1 MNADTDLSVLNAA
14 NVKRFTEAVIEDS
27 DSEVLEKTDSGWR
40 VKLDGELKQKVGD
53 EEIELVF
60 SPQDRKLGRNQE
72 VVTSDSRFFQQL
84 LEFSSQEFSIAHI
97 SLEAENLQTHKPK
110 IFEQASELGEINYST
125 EIKNF
130 EPETGKKAYIFH
142 FNTDIETKSSFHRQF
157 MNSIAVD
164 DKGDFLPSLARRLET
179 HLLQM
184 TEKGQASMD
193 KPIEKES
200 ILRAEESARDKLIE
214 EIKPEIEKA
223 EEEANESAE
232 DRIEEISEKYDQR
245 RKELEKEVKEQEEE
259 IEKWKEKYQKARKD
273 NTRKRYI
280 QNKKEAKEELKELKK
295 SVEQK
300 KEALQEEEMEKIDEV
315 IERNSVDVNV
325 GLKGLTVASYSS
337 GKLTLKVS
345 DRGIETEVEITYVP
359 ATDTFRD
366 LNCQKCGKDIMP
378 NSLPLLSEKGDIICS
393 DCGLKCRSCGKTVE
407 TKSGTEFDECSI
419 CNEEI
424 CNGCKQKC
432 GTCGETV
439 CKSHSKKC
447 EQDSKTTCLLCGE
460 ACSQCGSFTCDQH
473 LTKGEISEELYCPEH
488 IEECVECGQNIAS
501 EKSSYCTSCGSSLCP
516 EDKENCRKCREPVC
530 SKHSDKCVECGDSKD
545 PFCSDHGVNCQVCD
559 RMLCEEHRERPL
571 LEEGFVC
578 SEHIEECKICRQKY
592 STESLEEGKC
602 PACQN
607 IQQKATVGQEDVD
620 KILKN
625 NSKAKMGENSKIYT
639 VYIPRRLR
647 RGKIIVFDREGKKIS
662 ERKTSIIEKL
672 GGI

>member
-1 MNADTDLSVLNAA
+1 MNGDKDLSILNTA
-14 NVKRFTEAVIEDS
+14 NVKRFTEAVIGNSGSEILEKS
-27 DSEVLEKTDSGWR
+27 DSRWK

-53 EEIELVF
+53 EKVELVF
-60 SPQDRKLGRNQE
+60 TSQDRELGRDQE
-72 VVTSDSRFFQQL
+72 VVTPDSRFFQQL
-84 LEFSSQEFSIAHI
+84 LEFSNQEFSIAHI
-97 SLEAENLQTHKPK
+97 PVEAENLQIHKPG
-110 IFEQASELGEINYST
+110 IFRQANELNEINYST

-142 FNTDIETKSSFHRQF
+142 FNTDIETKSSFHKQF
-157 MNSIAVD
+157 MNSIAVNEE
-164 DKGDFLPSLARRLET
+164 GGFIPSLARRLET
-179 HLLQM
+179 HLLQI
-184 TEKGQASMD
+184 TEKGQSSVD
-193 KPIEKES
+193 ERIKKES
-200 ILRAEESARDKLIE
+200 ILGIEEKARERLIE

-259 IEKWKEKYQKARKD
+259 IKKWKEKYHKSRKD
-273 NTRKRYI
+273 NTRKRYLR
-280 QNKKEAKEELKELKK
+280 NKKEAKEDLEELKK
-295 SVEQK
+295 NVDQK
-300 KEALQEEEMEKIDEV
+300 KEALQEEEMEKIDDV

-337 GKLTLKVS
+337 GKLRLRVS
-345 DRGIETEVEITYVP
+345 DRGIETEVELTYVP

-366 LNCQKCGKDIMP
+366 LNCEKCGKDLMP
-378 NSLPLLSEKGDIICS
+378 NSLALLSEKGDIICS

-407 TKSGTEFDECSI
+407 AKSSTEFDECSI
-419 CNEEI
+419 CNEEL

-432 GTCGETV
+432 DTCGETV

-460 ACSQCGSFTCDQH
+460 NCSQCDSFTCDQH
-473 LTKGEISEELYCPEH
+473 LTQGEISEELYCPEH
-488 IEECVECGQNIAS
+488 IEKCVECGQNIAK
-501 EKSSYCTSCGSSLCP
+501 EKSSYCTSCGTPICP
-516 EDKENCRKCREPVC
+516 EDKENCRKCRKAVC
-530 SKHSDKCVECGDSKD
+530 SDHSEKCAKCGDSKD
-545 PFCSDHGVNCQVCD
+545 PFCSEHGVNCQVCD
-559 RMLCEEHRERPL
+559 IKLCKEHRERPL

-578 SEHIEECKICRQKY
+578 SKHIEECKICRQQY

-607 IQQKATVGQEDVD
+607 MKQKATVGREDVD
-620 KILKN
+620 KMLKN
-625 NSKAKMGENSKIYT
+625 NSKAKIGENSKIYA
-639 VYIPRRLR
+639 VYTPRRLR

-662 ERKTSIIEKL
+662 ERKTSIMEKL